1 MSGRVVTF
9 RMDDRDLS
17 GRDDESILEIA
28 RENGIHIPTLCFLD
42 GLSQWGGCRL
52 CLVEVKG
59 TAKLLPAC
67 STQIAEGMEVTTHS
81 ERLSNYRRM
90 VIEMLFA
97 EGNHICSVCVSNG
110 HCELQNQAVSHGID
124 HIRLPY
130 LYDKRAVDASHPLF
144 GMDEN
149 RCILCTRCVR
159 VCDEI
164 EGAHTWDV
172 SARGIKSRVI
182 TDFDEPWG
190 GSATC
195 TSCGKCVQVC
205 PTGSLFAKGVSP
217 GEQTKRAEFVE
228 YLRAQRGRK
237 A

>member
-1 MSGRVVTF
+1 MSGRVVTLKI
-9 RMDDRDLS
+9 DDRDLS
-17 GRDDESILEIA
+17 GRDDESILAVA
-28 RENGIHIPTLCFLD
+28 REAGIRIPTLCYLD
-42 GLSQWGGCRL
+42 GLSRWGGCRV

-59 TAKLLPAC
+59 SSKLMPAC
-67 STQIAEGMEVTTHS
+67 STYVVEGMEVTTQS
-81 ERLSNYRRM
+81 ERLTRYRRM

-110 HCELQNQAVSHGID
+110 HCELQNQAVTHGID

-130 LYDKRAVDASHPLF
+130 LYEKRAVDASHPLF
-144 GMDEN
+144 AMDEN

-182 TDFDEPWG
+182 TDFDSPWG
-190 GSATC
+190 TSDTC

-205 PTGSLFAKGVSP
+205 PTGALFAKGVSP
-217 GEQTKRAEFVE
+217 GEQTKRAEFLD
-228 YLRAQRGRK
+228 YLLSQRGRK
-237 A
+237 P